1 MIPAKELREMNQ
13 DDLRKK
19 EGDLR
24 HELFNLRF
32 QHGTH
37 QLENVMRIRS
47 VRRDIARIQTVINEQ
62 RS

>member
-1 MIPAKELREMNQ
+1 MIPAKELREINSE
-13 DDLRKK
+13 DLRKK
-19 EGDLR
+19 ESDLR

-47 VRRDIARIQTVINEQ
+47 VRRDIARVQTIINEQ

>member
-1 MIPAKELREMNQ
+1 MLTVEELI
-13 DDLRKK
+13 KK
-19 EGDLR
+19 ESDLR

-37 QLENVMRIRS
+37 QLENIMRIRS
-47 VRRDIARIQTVINEQ
+47 VRRDIARIQTIINEL

>member
-1 MIPAKELREMNQ
+1 MPAKELRMLTVEE
-13 DDLRKK
+13 LIKK
-19 EGDLR
+19 ESDLR

-37 QLENVMRIRS
+37 QLENIMRIRS
-47 VRRDIARIQTVINEQ
+47 VRRDIARIQTIINEL

>member
-1 MIPAKELREMNQ
+1 MIPAKELRMLTVEE
-13 DDLRKK
+13 LIKK
-19 EGDLR
+19 ESDLR

-37 QLENVMRIRS
+37 QLENIMRIRS
-47 VRRDIARIQTVINEQ
+47 VRRDIARIQTIINEL